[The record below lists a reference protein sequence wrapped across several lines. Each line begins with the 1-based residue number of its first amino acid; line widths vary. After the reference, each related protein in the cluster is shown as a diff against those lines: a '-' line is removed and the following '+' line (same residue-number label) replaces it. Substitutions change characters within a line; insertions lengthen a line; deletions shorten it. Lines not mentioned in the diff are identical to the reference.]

1 MSICKRNLISICIL
15 STTAMFLAA
24 CNSGGSST
32 TNNTSYQMVVDA
44 GSSGSR
50 VYVYQVNSGTSL
62 PSITD
67 IFESS
72 NKTGLATFKNNPES
86 AGSVGIQPL
95 LDSAISFMNT
105 TYGIPP
111 QQIRAS
117 VMGTA
122 GMRLISEPAQTA
134 IYQYVTNTIV
144 NDGLILG
151 DVGTITG
158 QDEGLYSWADVNYL
172 QNNFNGAQTTNGIV
186 EVGGAS
192 AQVAYS
198 TSSVSS
204 SNIVST
210 TINGQTYNVYAI
222 SYLGL
227 GQDQAVASMQA
238 LNPST
243 KGQCYPTGYT
253 SASIT
258 GAFNFS
264 GCTSNYAAVTGQYGE
279 SLSTMSSQAGFSSNN
294 FIGLSSVYYALDFWG
309 ITQTPTQLV
318 PMINGTCNL
327 SWTDMQASYP
337 GNKYLFGQCAN
348 ATYMNQFLYGSLK
361 LGSSQLTSLNTIN
374 DTALTWTLGYLLI
387 YLSN

>member
-1 MSICKRNLISICIL
+1 MSVFRKNLTIVCAF
-15 STTAMFLAA
+15 TATAVLLAA
-24 CNSGGSST
+24 CNSGGT

-50 VYVYQVNSGTSL
+50 VYVYQINPTNAL
-62 PSITD
+62 PVISD
-67 IFESS
+67 IYESS
-72 NKTGLATFKNNPES
+72 NKLGLATFAANPS
-86 AGSVGIQPL
+86 TAGGVGIQPL
-95 LDSAISFMNT
+95 LSSAINFMNA
-105 TYGIPP
+105 TYGVPP

-122 GMRLISEPAQTA
+122 GMRLIAESTQTA
-134 IYQYVTNTIV
+134 IYQSVTNTIV

-158 QDEGLYSWADVNYL
+158 QNEGLYSWTDVNYL
-172 QNNFNGAQTTNGIV
+172 QNNFNGAQSTNGIV

-192 AQVAYS
+192 AQVAF
-198 TSSVSS
+198 SSPTTGA
-204 SNIVST
+204 NIVST
-210 TINGQTYNVYAI
+210 TINGLSYNVYAI

-227 GQDQAVASMQA
+227 GQDQAIAAMQVQ
-238 LNPST
+238 NPST
-243 KGQCYPTGYT
+243 KGACYPTGYT
-253 SASIT
+253 SSSIT

-264 GCTSNYAAVTGQYGE
+264 TCTSNYATVTGNYGE
-279 SLSTMSSQAGFSSNN
+279 SLSAMSTQSGFSSNN

-327 SWTDMQASYP
+327 SWVDMQASYP
-337 GNKYLFGQCAN
+337 GNKYLSNQCAN

-361 LGSSQLTSLNTIN
+361 LGSSQLTSLNTVN
-374 DTALTWTLGYLLI
+374 GTALTWTLGYLLL